1 MSVGSRRHRGGY
13 LVALAVVSLALVA
26 GLVALEPPDSLQDAL
41 LRGTAWMGYLTVFF
55 AIITSAYIRQAARFF
70 GRPFVWL
77 HHIASV
83 TGLIMVTLHPLI
95 VAYARG
101 TLTVFVPVVTSW
113 RAFLREGGRPAW
125 YLLGVASLAAL
136 FRKALGRGWRAVH
149 LLTYLAFG
157 LASAHIIVRSE
168 GVHALVAWAL
178 ALTVALVVVRRYL
191 WQPAMSR
198 RRTSGSR

>member
-1 MSVGSRRHRGGY
+1 MSVGGRRRRGGY
-13 LVALAVVSLALVA
+13 LVAFAVVSLALVA

-41 LRGTAWMGYLTVFF
+41 LRGTAWMGYLTVFY
-55 AIITSAYIRQAARFF
+55 AIISSAYIRQATRFF

-136 FRKALGRGWRAVH
+136 FRKALGRGWRVVH

-178 ALTVALVVVRRYL
+178 ALTVALVVVHRYL